1 MYCVM
6 SVISFLLLT
15 QHDSVFSRLVE
26 RIMVFPL
33 FLVFLLMLVGGGRV
47 EATLCGMT
55 KDNIGWTNPVNNV
68 CECSGSTLLNCT
80 YVLPSFDQ
88 YLL

>member
-1 MYCVM
+1 MG
-6 SVISFLLLT
+6 VISFLLLT

-26 RIMVFPL
+26 RIMVFPQ

-47 EATLCGMT
+47 EAARCGMT
-55 KDNIGWTNPVNNV
+55 KDLVAWTNIVNNV

-80 YVLPSFDQ
+80 YVLPSFNQ
-88 YLL
+88 SLL